1 MTQFIIR
8 RVLQAIPVIIGV
20 SIIVFLLIQLIPGDP
35 VTAYLGER
43 ATDEEQVEE
52 IRERWGLN
60 KPLPEQYMIWV
71 GSMIRWDLG
80 NSRRGNVPIDN
91 EISNRFPAT
100 IELAVSALFIATLL
114 GVPIGILSA
123 INRNSLLD
131 TGSMMFALFGVSIP
145 IFVLGLLLMYIFGV
159 ELAILPFIDRLD
171 YSDYS
176 IEKITGL
183 HVVDALITG
192 NWGALGNAI
201 EHLILPAVTLMT
213 IPLAVIARI
222 TRSAMLEVLNQDYI
236 RTARAKGLA
245 ENKVIIQHA
254 LRNALL
260 PVVTIIG
267 LQLGGL
273 LSGAVLTETIFSW
286 PGIGKWL
293 FDSIQ
298 ARDYPIIQSVTLL
311 IAVIYVA
318 VNLLVDL
325 LYIFIDPR
333 IRHA

>member
-1 MTQFIIR
+1 MTQFIFR

-20 SIIVFLLIQLIPGDP
+20 SIIVFMLIQLIPGDP

-60 KPLPEQYMIWV
+60 KPLPEQYLIWV
-71 GSMIRWDLG
+71 GSMIQWDLG
-80 NSRRGNVPIDN
+80 NSRRGNVPIES

-100 IELAVSALFIATLL
+100 IELAVAALFLATVL

-123 INRNSLLD
+123 IRRNSILD

-145 IFVLGLLLMYIFGV
+145 IFVLGLLLMYLFGV
-159 ELAILPFIDRLD
+159 HFQILPFIDRLN

-183 HVVDALITG
+183 HIVDAIVTG

-201 EHLILPAVTLMT
+201 THLILPAVTLMT

-245 ENKVIIQHA
+245 ENNVIIKHA

-267 LQLGGL
+267 LQLGSL

-293 FDSIQ
+293 FDSIE

-311 IAVIYVA
+311 IAVIYVV

-325 LYIFIDPR
+325 LYVFIDPR
-333 IRHA
+333 IRHG